1 MAEEKGITVKKSE
14 NFSEWYTQ
22 VVLKSGLVDYGPVQG
37 TIAFREYAYE
47 IWEKI
52 REIFDKMIKKAGH
65 KNAYFPLLIP
75 ESFLKKEAEHFK
87 GFVPEV
93 FWVTQAGDR
102 KLGERLAIRPTSET
116 IIYHFY
122 SKWIRSWRDLPI
134 LLNQWCNVAR
144 AEIKSTKPFIRTSE
158 FLWQEGHTAH
168 ATKEEADKEVM
179 KILKLYQE
187 LIENYLCIPV
197 IVGKKSENEKFAG
210 ALYTTTLEAIMPD
223 GKALQMGTSHNLG
236 QNFSK
241 AFDIKFVDKDG
252 KEKYVWQTC
261 WGISTRLIGAV
272 VMVHGDDKGLIL
284 PPKIAPIQVVIVPIY
299 YKKVER
305 KKVLKKCKEVLEKL
319 NKVEVRAIVDD
330 REEYTPGWKFNEWEL
345 KGVPVRIEIGIKDI
359 EKKQVV
365 IARRDNFEKVI
376 LKEKELDKKILQL
389 LESIQKNLF
398 KRAKKFLREKI
409 TEEKDYNKF
418 KEILEKKGGFIKAC
432 WCADPSCEKKIKE
445 ETGATIRVI
454 PFKKEKIFSNCI
466 YCGKEAKEVV
476 YFARAY

>member
-1 MAEEKGITVKKSE
+1 MSKQEGITVKKSE

-22 VVLKSGLVDYGPVQG
+22 AIIKSGLADYGPVQG
-37 TIAFREYAYE
+37 TIALKEYSFQ
-47 IWEKI
+47 IWEI
-52 REIFDKMIKKAGH
+52 IQGIFNGMIKKTGH
-65 KNAYFPLLIP
+65 KNVYFPLLIP
-75 ESFLKKEAEHFK
+75 ESLLKKEEEHFK

-116 IIYHFY
+116 IIYYFY
-122 SKWIRSWRDLPI
+122 SKWIRSWRDLPV

-179 KILKLYQE
+179 MILKFYQE
-187 LIENYLCIPV
+187 LIENYLAIPV
-197 IVGKKSENEKFAG
+197 IVGKKSEREKFAG
-210 ALYTTTLEAIMPD
+210 ALYTTTLEALMPD
-223 GKALQMGTSHNLG
+223 GKALQMATSHNLG

-284 PPKIAPIQVVIVPIY
+284 PPKIAPYQIVIVPIY
-299 YKKVER
+299 YKKKEKKTVLAKS
-305 KKVLKKCKEVLEKL
+305 KKVIEKLEK
-319 NKVEVRAIVDD
+319 NGIRAIIDD

-345 KGVPVRIEIGIKDI
+345 KGVPLRIEIGPRDVK
-359 EKKQVV
+359 EKQVV
-365 IARRDNFEKVI
+365 IARRDNFQKLVI
-376 LKEKELDKKILQL
+376 KEKELKEKISELLEDIQKIL
-389 LESIQKNLF
+389 F
-398 KRAKKFLREKI
+398 KKAKAFLKERI
-409 TEEKDYNKF
+409 AVVKDYEEF
-418 KEILEKKGGFIKAC
+418 KKALKEGKFIKAC
-432 WCADPSCEKKIKE
+432 WCGSNDCEDKIKL

-454 PFKKEKIFSNCI
+454 PFKKERVFSNCI
-466 YCGKEAKEVV
+466 YCNKEAKEVV
-476 YFARAY
+476 YFAKAY